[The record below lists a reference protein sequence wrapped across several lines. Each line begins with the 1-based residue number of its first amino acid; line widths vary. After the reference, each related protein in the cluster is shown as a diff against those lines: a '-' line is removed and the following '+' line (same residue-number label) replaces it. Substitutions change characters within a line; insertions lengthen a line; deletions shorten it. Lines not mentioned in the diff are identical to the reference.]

1 MKKVFKG
8 VHFQVLA
15 SEEFFEVEGVICPSS
30 VV

>member
-1 MKKVFKG
+1 MKKACKG
-8 VHFQVLA
+8 VHFKVVA